1 MKHKDGFNPTK
12 EDLLTIEKLLIEIK
26 QKKGIKVN
34 AKIKMQE
41 QLTTLKSEYD
51 GVKYKGIEFF
61 TIKAKRIK
69 VKEKLITID
78 LKIRELNIEL
88 SFKNT
93 LKLEI
98 EYYLKHNR
106 SLEGKE
112 DLKKI
117 EGKLRELKKKYKDF
131 AKDRTRIASLRI
143 MASELTEEIDKIL
156 EL

>member
-1 MKHKDGFNPTK
+1 M
-12 EDLLTIEKLLIEIK
+12 LLVYFANILYQFQENWFLPEALINFIVLLWRHP
-26 QKKGIKVN
+26 
-34 AKIKMQE
+34 
-41 QLTTLKSEYD
+41 SD
-51 GVKYKGIEFF
+51 DREFF

-117 EGKLRELKKKYKDF
+117 EGKLKELKKKYKDF